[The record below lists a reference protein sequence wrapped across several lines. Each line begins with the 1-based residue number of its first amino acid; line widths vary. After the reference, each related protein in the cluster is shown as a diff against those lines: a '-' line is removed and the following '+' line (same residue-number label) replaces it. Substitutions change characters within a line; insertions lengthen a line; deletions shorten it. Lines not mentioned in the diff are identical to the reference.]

1 MSDDLE
7 MTDLDERERRLFAQ
21 LPRESAPAHR
31 ELDHLVS
38 ALKAEG
44 FLRERRRGRVS
55 WALSLAAAVLIAVL
69 GGVVG
74 GRIAARHSLES
85 QLERTDLTVADR
97 ILLMQRAGS
106 AYVRASNAYASAV
119 AQDRFIRG
127 RSCAKRA
134 ARRGAGGRAHESRR
148 WRLAGSHR
156 SARGAGGAGGSRST
170 STRHL
175 VLIAMPN
182 NRFSG
187 LVASILVGAGRLA
200 AQTPP
205 SCAGRV
211 PRSVSRRTSAR
222 AAG

>member
-21 LPRESAPAHR
+21 LPRESAPAPR

-38 ALKAEG
+38 ALRAEG

-55 WALSLAAAVLIAVL
+55 WALSLAAAVLIAAL

-74 GRIAARHSLES
+74 GRLAVRHSLES

-119 AQDRFIRG
+119 AQTDSSAVEVA
-127 RSCAKRA
+127 RS
-134 ARRGAGGRAHESRR
+134 
-148 WRLAGSHR
+148 
-156 SARGAGGAGGSRST
+156 
-170 STRHL
+170 
-175 VLIAMPN
+175 VLL
-182 NRFSG
+182 G
-187 LVASILVGAGRLA
+187 A
-200 AQTPP
+200 AQ
-205 SCAGRV
+205 AV
-211 PRSVSRRTSAR
+211 ARSNLDGGVSPGLTALLRAR
-222 AAG
+222 AVPTAPVPPQRVIWF